1 MCFHEFIGYFNSPK
15 YPTDR
20 LIKTTFN
27 NVLLQGDTM
36 HLKALD
42 QQLSV
47 FHVVR
52 TCFLTRYVDLLHC
65 LYMQTQLHH
74 LGTVS

>member
-1 MCFHEFIGYFNSPK
+1 MTLSAILTAQNIP
-15 YPTDR
+15 
-20 LIKTTFN
+20 LIDWSRTTFN

-42 QQLSV
+42 HGLIVLDPRIEFLSIDTYQQLSV

-52 TCFLTRYVDLLHC
+52 TCFLTRYVDL
-65 LYMQTQLHH
+65 
-74 LGTVS
+74 